1 MISRIFE
8 RQSVLEQFPMIL
20 GAKYGGRISR
30 ILLFPLPSCI
40 LGAVHSDLSE
50 GETAGKL
57 ATNFDGLVKI
67 CYPLSKKSVAC
78 YKTSVGFPRVFHA
91 DNYSW
96 REHGDEQTVG

>member
-1 MISRIFE
+1 MILRIFE
-8 RQSVLEQFPMIL
+8 RQSVQEQLPMIL
-20 GAKYGGRISR
+20 GVKYGGRISR

-78 YKTSVGFPRVFHA
+78 DYVGFPRVFHA